1 MRRIVLQETPPCL
14 VCAPSVSSP
23 CNHSERWFHHEILPH
38 EPMLRAWLRAKFP
51 SLTDPDD
58 LVQETFSRVLQARG
72 TAPIASAKAFL
83 FTTARNLALD
93 L

>member
-1 MRRIVLQETPPCL
+1 MQETPRCL
-14 VCAPSVSSP
+14 VCAHPVSSP

>member
-1 MRRIVLQETPPCL
+1 
-14 VCAPSVSSP
+14 
-23 CNHSERWFHHEILPH
+23 
-38 EPMLRAWLRAKFP
+38 MLRAWLRAKFP

-58 LVQETFSRVLQARG
+58 LVQETFSRVLQARA

-93 L
+93 QVRRQKIIGIEALTETAAQFVFSGRARLGG